1 MLPPNLEDWLTNEGD
16 RVAHA
21 RVAGAALPPLDELIY
36 EIWLLD
42 TEARNGGLSQYF
54 ANCGTVQWQSCTRAS
69 LAGLTPS
76 FAPFAAEV
84 DAMIDRS
91 EDPYQAINT
100 LGRVAEETWG
110 RYDRAVVS
118 ELKAA

>member
-1 MLPPNLEDWLTNEGD
+1 MLPTDLEDWLTNEGD
-16 RVAHA
+16 RVVHA
-21 RVAGAALPPLDELIY
+21 RVAGDSLSPLDSLIH

-54 ANCGTVQWQSCTRAS
+54 ANHGTAQWQSCTRAA

-84 DAMIDRS
+84 DAMIRRS
-91 EDPYQAINT
+91 EDPYQAINK
-100 LGRVAEETWG
+100 LGTAAEDTWE
-110 RYDRAVVS
+110 R
-118 ELKAA
+118 